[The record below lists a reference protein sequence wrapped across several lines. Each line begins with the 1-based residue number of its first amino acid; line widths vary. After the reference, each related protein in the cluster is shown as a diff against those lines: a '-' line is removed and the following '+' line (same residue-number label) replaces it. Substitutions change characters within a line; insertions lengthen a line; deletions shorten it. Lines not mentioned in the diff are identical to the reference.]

1 MVKTFGDFQ
10 QITPVSTDFLVG
22 YRGTTEI
29 RTTADSLSTSFGI
42 DVLNSGYTTT
52 QQNSATWNSTYT
64 TLNTNSGRY
73 ESVYTNNFINSGYW
87 ADTRNNVVFAK
98 SLSANAASGWI
109 YLGGSVVGGDS
120 NNKATGASSHA
131 EGGFNIASGGYS
143 HVEGA
148 SNTASGN
155 YSHAE
160 GSGNTASGTN
170 SHAEGSGNT
179 ASGTNSHAEGSTTR
193 ARGAASHAEGNAA
206 TATGNYSHAAGS
218 YVEAVH
224 DRTWIWQ
231 GTTATSVVST
241 TRTDQFLVSAAGG
254 IFFPG
259 NVGIGTDNNTNAL
272 TVNGTI
278 SATAVVVGGNNLTNV
293 NVVSTNST
301 TITIDSSNYATYLNQ
316 ILHVRSA
323 SNTRINFE
331 SSLPTGFNTMVL
343 NESTSNVTL
352 TSTTVNTYLSFGS
365 VLSGQQGTKQLYSSA
380 TVYKY
385 GSNVYA
391 VGALV

>member
-155 YSHAE
+155 Y
-160 GSGNTASGTN
+160 